1 MKRKIKNIIVI
12 LVLGLAL
19 GMLAQ
24 VSCQARA
31 GGGGSGGSGGSGGGS
46 GSSGSHSGS
55 HSYGRS
61 RGNSMVAFL
70 AQGVIIAAA
79 CSGSI
84 VFVWKV
90 RKASKESK
98 QQIKAYEKSDENWNY
113 REMQNYVEEGYYRI
127 QECWRRQDP
136 DYAKDYLSQS
146 LLENW
151 KVKLSWMAM
160 RDEEEIQENV
170 QLLSVKP
177 VHVKNPEG
185 TQEDEVWYVIHG
197 KMKDYRVRKSTGQ
210 FLEGNRKPVD
220 FYEYWRFIYEDER
233 WKLDEILQKEDVDIE
248 ELYK

>member
-1 MKRKIKNIIVI
+1 MLWECSHKYHVRPEPEEAAAADPEAVEAVLEAAALTAEVI
-12 LVLGLAL
+12 LMAD
-19 GMLAQ
+19 Q
-24 VSCQARA
+24 E
-31 GGGGSGGSGGSGGGS
+31 
-46 GSSGSHSGS
+46 
-55 HSYGRS
+55 
-61 RGNSMVAFL
+61 GNSMVAFL

-84 VFVWKV
+84 VFARKV
-90 RKASKESK
+90 RKAGKESK

-113 REMQNYVEEGYYRI
+113 RKMQNYVEEGYYRI

-170 QLLSVKP
+170 RLLSAKP

-185 TQEDEVWYVIHG
+185 IQ
-197 KMKDYRVRKSTGQ
+197 
-210 FLEGNRKPVD
+210 
-220 FYEYWRFIYEDER
+220 
-233 WKLDEILQKEDVDIE
+233 EDVDIDN
-248 ELYK
+248 LYK